1 MKDAGSR
8 TGTGRRGRAAGAVRR
23 PLQVALVAAA
33 VLGLHVA
40 VLSAWSEP
48 PPLRA
53 GGEKHPALQV
63 LAPAITLAGVATALP
78 VPKPVDSA
86 GPRSPARVAD
96 VREATPTPAT
106 GPAARLP
113 ALAPM
118 AENSSAA
125 HPPSSPAAALATG
138 PVRVPPPMRLRYAVT
153 AQTRGL
159 TLGGE
164 ATLDWRPAGAA
175 YQADLEMR
183 LRPVGSR
190 SQHSEGQLTPR
201 GLVPLK
207 FIDRSRHEEASHF
220 DPAAGR
226 IVFSANKPEAAL
238 MPGVQD
244 RLSLVIQL
252 AALVAGQPERFR
264 AGARLEIQ
272 TATTREA
279 DLWHLRVE
287 GEQELA
293 LPGGAVRALRL
304 VREPRQPYDSVLEIW
319 LAPGQH
325 YAPVRL
331 RLTQPGGDW
340 VDQAWVGT
348 DRP

>member
-1 MKDAGSR
+1 
-8 TGTGRRGRAAGAVRR
+8 
-23 PLQVALVAAA
+23 
-33 VLGLHVA
+33 
-40 VLSAWSEP
+40 
-48 PPLRA
+48 
-53 GGEKHPALQV
+53 
-63 LAPAITLAGVATALP
+63 
-78 VPKPVDSA
+78 
-86 GPRSPARVAD
+86 
-96 VREATPTPAT
+96 
-106 GPAARLP
+106 
-113 ALAPM
+113 
-118 AENSSAA
+118 
-125 HPPSSPAAALATG
+125 
-138 PVRVPPPMRLRYAVT
+138 MRLRYAVT

-164 ATLDWRPAGAA
+164 ATLDWRPEGAA
-175 YQADLEMR
+175 YQADLVMR

-190 SQHSEGQLTPR
+190 SQHSEGQLTSH

-207 FIDRSRHEEASHF
+207 FVDRTRHEEASHF

-226 IVFSANKPEAAL
+226 IVFSSNRPEAAL
-238 MPGVQD
+238 LPGAQD

-264 AGARLEIQ
+264 PGTRLEIQ

-287 GEQELA
+287 GEQALQ
-293 LPGGAVRALRL
+293 LPGGSVRALRL

-325 YAPVRL
+325 YVPVRL

>member
-1 MKDAGSR
+1 M
-8 TGTGRRGRAAGAVRR
+8 TRRRHALV
-23 PLQVALVAAA
+23 LALVATGI
-33 VLGLHVA
+33 LGLHLA
-40 VLSAWSEP
+40 VLSAWTEAP
-48 PPLRA
+48 VLRPA
-53 GGEKHPALQV
+53 GPAPQV
-63 LAPAITLAGVATALP
+63 RWVAATRADAPATATAAAPTTRPETAP
-78 VPKPVDSA
+78 VPGRQAVAAAPAQARSA
-86 GPRSPARVAD
+86 SAPA
-96 VREATPTPAT
+96 PTQA
-106 GPAARLP
+106 PAASAASAAAP
-113 ALAPM
+113 ALASSS
-118 AENSSAA
+118 SSAA
-125 HPPSSPAAALATG
+125 PAAAAATSTG

-164 ATLDWRPAGAA
+164 ATLEWRPEGAA
-175 YQADLEMR
+175 YQADLAMR

-190 SQHSEGQLTPR
+190 TQHSEGQLTAQ

-207 FIDRSRHEEASHF
+207 FIDRTRHEEAAHF
-220 DPAAGR
+220 DPAGGR
-226 IVFSANKPEAAL
+226 IVFSANSPQAVL
-238 MPGVQD
+238 IPGAQD
-244 RLSLVIQL
+244 RLSLVMQL

-264 AGARLEIQ
+264 AGTRLEIQ
-272 TATTREA
+272 TATTRDA

-287 GEQELA
+287 GEQALQ
-293 LPGGAVRALRL
+293 LPGGTVQALRL